1 MRDALD
7 LLQFLWPSRTNPLI
21 ALLRKSRCMLHPR
34 PGHSG
39 GPKPRAQQGEWGL
52 WSPTDLDWN
61 SAVSFASNVTLSSL
75 SLSFFSYEMGVRKGY
90 TSLGDYKNYMIPYM
104 WSTWHMAVYFVKAHD
119 GYALGIRSENS
130 DFLVSLAGDGTQQ
143 GWRVENLEEG
153 CLGLITLSTSYYLLA
168 VWPWTSYLTVL
179 CFSFLLLKM
188 ELVVPTIFTSVI
200 SKLDGATAIL
210 DLSLPFPRKPNNS
223 GFSWVFFRD
232 PSRWVSQS
240 SIAVKWAKVAILGGA
255 EISTP
260 AQWFLYH

>member
-7 LLQFLWPSRTNPLI
+7 LLQFLWPSQTNPLI
-21 ALLRKSRCMLHPR
+21 SLLRKSRCMLHPH
-34 PGHSG
+34 PGHAG

-61 SAVSFASNVTLSSL
+61 PAVSFASDATLSSL
-75 SLSFFSYEMGVRKGY
+75 SLSFFSYKMGVRKVH
-90 TSLGDYKNYMIPYM
+90 TSLGDYKNYISHM
-104 WSTWHMAVYFVKAHD
+104 WSTWQMALCFVKVHD
-119 GYALGIRSENS
+119 RLC
-130 DFLVSLAGDGTQQ
+130 AGDKKWEFRFPGFSSWGGNTA
-143 GWRVENLEEG
+143 RLESRESG
-153 CLGLITLSTSYYLLA
+153 GRLPGFDYTIYFLLLA
-168 VWPWTSYLTVL
+168 VWPWTSYLTIL

-200 SKLDGATAIL
+200 NKLDGATAIL

-240 SIAVKWAKVAILGGA
+240 SIAVKWAQVAILGGA

-260 AQWFLYH
+260 AQWFFYH